1 MTTENEILPRR
12 NTTLIKIGLAAGTL
26 ALIGLVLLI
35 GFGGSD
41 DRAATNATGDP
52 APAVTL
58 NYIDGTQGAL
68 SDLTGTPV
76 MLNFF
81 ADWCP
86 ACVAEMPDLE
96 VINQEFGD
104 DLRMIGLDQS
114 TDDAGM
120 RQLLVDTGITYD
132 VALDRDGQIY
142 AAFGG
147 LSMPVS
153 VFLYPDGSV
162 ARVHSGVTFED
173 QLRDILNELFFT
185 G

>member
-1 MTTENEILPRR
+1 MTTDNETLPRR
-12 NTTLIKIGLAAGTL
+12 NTTLIKLGLAAGTL
-26 ALIGLVLLI
+26 GLIGLVALI
-35 GFGGSD
+35 GFGGSSGQS
-41 DRAATNATGDP
+41 ATNASGDP
-52 APAVTL
+52 APAITL
-58 NYIDGTQGAL
+58 NYIDGTQSAL

-96 VINQEFGD
+96 IINQEFGNN
-104 DLRMIGLDQS
+104 LRIIGLDQS
-114 TDDAGM
+114 TNDAGM
-120 RQLLVDTGITYD
+120 RELLVDTGITYD

-147 LSMPVS
+147 LSMPTS
-153 VFLYPDGSV
+153 VFLYPDGTV
-162 ARVHSGVTFED
+162 ARVHSGVTFEN